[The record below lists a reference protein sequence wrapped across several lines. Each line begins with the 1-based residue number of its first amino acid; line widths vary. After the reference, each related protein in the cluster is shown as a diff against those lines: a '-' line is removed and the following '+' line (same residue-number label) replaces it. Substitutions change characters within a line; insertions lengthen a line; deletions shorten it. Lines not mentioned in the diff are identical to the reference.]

1 MTTVSGQ
8 AAPGWYPVSGSELR
22 YWNGMGWTE
31 HVRQLAPTNG
41 AGMSTYVAPAR
52 TAHGLAY
59 WLLVGWWWGPVKWF
73 GRVLLWLVLW
83 PVGLWRSIVHGRSAR
98 EARMRRGAKG

>member
-31 HVRQLAPTNG
+31 HVRQMAPTNG

-59 WLLVGWWWGPVKWF
+59 WLLVGWWWGPVKWL

-83 PVGLWRSIVHGRSAR
+83 PVGLWRSIVHRSDAR
-98 EARMRRGAKG
+98 DARMRRGAK